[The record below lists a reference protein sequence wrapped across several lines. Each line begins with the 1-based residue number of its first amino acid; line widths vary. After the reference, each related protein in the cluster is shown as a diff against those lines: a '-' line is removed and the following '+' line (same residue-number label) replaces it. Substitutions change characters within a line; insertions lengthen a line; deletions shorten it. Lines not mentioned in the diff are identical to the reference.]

1 MEILTGQQT
10 NAKAKTQ
17 KQKITYQL
25 LYHYHLFVKNK
36 QKNNNSVINES
47 NKIKTLIFL
56 YTLSLPIFW
65 KVFNGKCLWT
75 YEIKI
80 PKGLVA
86 TRDVVI
92 HMSYFIANY
101 KGGRNESFMYGYNK
115 IKS

>member
-1 MEILTGQQT
+1 ML
-10 NAKAKTQ
+10 KLKHKTKNNLPTTLSLSSICK
-17 KQKITYQL
+17 KQKT
-25 LYHYHLFVKNK
+25 
-36 QKNNNSVINES
+36 KNNNSVINES